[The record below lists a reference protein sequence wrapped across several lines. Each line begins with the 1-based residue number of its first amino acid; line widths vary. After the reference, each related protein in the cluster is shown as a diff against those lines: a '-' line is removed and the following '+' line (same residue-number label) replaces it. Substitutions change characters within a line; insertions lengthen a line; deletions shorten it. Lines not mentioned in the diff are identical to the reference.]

1 MIINIR
7 GTSGSGKS
15 SLARRVMEQYKGTRV
30 RIKKDGRTR
39 PYGYVLQRLDG
50 GKALY
55 VPGHYECPC
64 GGCDTIKGLD
74 EVFRL
79 VREAHDAGLD
89 VLFEGLIV
97 CSDHNRT
104 KALHDDGYPLLV
116 VSLNLSVEECVKSIN
131 IRRRTKNPN
140 AKEVPPKNTE
150 SKWRTNN
157 SIMTKFEAGG
167 VKAEWHSR
175 ESGFD
180 RICEELGI

>member
-15 SLARRVMEQYKGTRV
+15 SLARRVMEQYTGGRV
-30 RIKKDGRTR
+30 RIKKEGRTR
-39 PYGYVLQRLDG
+39 PYGYILSRGGG

-74 EVFRL
+74 EVFSQ
-79 VREAHDAGLD
+79 VRGGHDFGLD

-104 KALHDDGYPLLV
+104 RALKDDGYPLLV
-116 VSLNLSVEECVKSIN
+116 VSLNLSVDECVESIN
-131 IRRRTKNPN
+131 IRRR
-140 AKEVPPKNTE
+140 AKKADALPVPRKNTE
-150 SKWRTNN
+150 SKWKTNN
-157 SIMTKFEAGG
+157 SIMAKFQAGG
-167 VKAEWHSR
+167 VRAESHSR
-175 ESGFD
+175 EDGFR
-180 RICEELGI
+180 RICEELKI